1 MSLRFNS
8 FELLGIHGVLCVFQ
22 KNTSGR
28 LGLPEL
34 MEGVG
39 SLRTPMDLPPR
50 FHRISG
56 TKKDAL
62 GRLPLD
68 LVGRGNLNGS
78 SNLLIYLVKF
88 VFYFCLEYQLEYR
101 SVENCFTEDYSG
113 FPVE

>member
-34 MEGVG
+34 MDGVV

-62 GRLPLD
+62 GRLLLD
-68 LVGRGNLNGS
+68 LVEPGGFEPASDAFTVRLAGS
-78 SNLLIYLVKF
+78 RL
-88 VFYFCLEYQLEYR
+88 
-101 SVENCFTEDYSG
+101 
-113 FPVE
+113 P